1 MIKKSQHE
9 NGDSPRK
16 DCVVNKK
23 LLHPSV
29 DVLRVDG
36 TDTEALEF
44 AMLILHHIGWQAQ
57 QCGIDYALS
66 WLKEVYNRFP
76 NLFIP
81 GCAHGSAAFHH
92 ILGREVE
99 SI

>member
-1 MIKKSQHE
+1 MDEKSQYK
-9 NGDSPRK
+9 NGDIPPK
-16 DCVVNKK
+16 AYVENKK
-23 LLHPSV
+23 LLHHSV

-57 QCGIDYALS
+57 QCGIDCALS
-66 WLKEVYNRFP
+66 WLKEVYDRFP
-76 NLFIP
+76 NLFVP
-81 GCAHGSAAFHH
+81 GCAHGSAALHH

-99 SI
+99 SL